1 MSQDPTTVKSKSGAP
16 PQATVFGLWWGMRR
30 LCVHFHLT
38 PAVDVWLAQVMTKL
52 SNSGTWAV
60 VRKVALISITC
71 MIYSSVSQ
79 ANSCVTSK
87 ALIRAIYSTS
97 SSTFLASSG
106 ELQGYI
112 TMFKFRAHSTYL
124 CPIAPPMIRK
134 SRCWISQRI
143 STPHYLF
150 DTNPFC
156 SLLSC
161 NFWFLFCVYSICCL
175 VVLFHDHAF
184 PHPDQVISV
193 WDTL

>member
-1 MSQDPTTVKSKSGAP
+1 M
-16 PQATVFGLWWGMRR
+16 
-30 LCVHFHLT
+30 HFHLT

-106 ELQGYI
+106 ELQG
-112 TMFKFRAHSTYL
+112 
-124 CPIAPPMIRK
+124 
-134 SRCWISQRI
+134 
-143 STPHYLF
+143 
-150 DTNPFC
+150 
-156 SLLSC
+156 
-161 NFWFLFCVYSICCL
+161 
-175 VVLFHDHAF
+175 
-184 PHPDQVISV
+184 
-193 WDTL
+193 